1 MTYEEKSLKLKKLS
15 NDILNCALDLIDFNL
30 IDDYELNDTLVKN
43 LLDIQNE
50 LIIAINKK

>member
-1 MTYEEKSLKLKKLS
+1 MTYEEKSLKLKKVS

-30 IDDYELNDTLVKN
+30 IDDYELNDALVKN

-50 LIIAINKK
+50 LILAINKK

>member
-15 NDILNCALDLIDFNL
+15 NDILNCALDLIDFKL